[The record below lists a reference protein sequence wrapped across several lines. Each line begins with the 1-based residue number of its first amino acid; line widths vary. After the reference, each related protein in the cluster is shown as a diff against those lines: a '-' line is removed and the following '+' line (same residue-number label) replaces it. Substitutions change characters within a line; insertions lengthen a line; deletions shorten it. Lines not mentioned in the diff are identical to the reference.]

1 MNQKKAENKK
11 FNFVNRE
18 LSWLNFNERV
28 LEEASDKTVPLIE
41 RLRFLGIFS
50 NNLDE
55 FFQVRFASVKRIAQ
69 SGKSGKKVLGGIEA
83 KELLKSITNKVI
95 ELQQKSNTILNDIER
110 ELKKENVVF
119 INEKQVKN
127 YQIQYLTDYFLEKVN
142 PSLVTV
148 ILKEEYQDFTDN
160 KTFFAIKMELNSNSN
175 NSLSENKIYAFIEL
189 PKKLDRFIVLPIEK
203 NGMQFIM
210 MLDDLIRFH
219 FHLIFSMF
227 DYKKIDAHMFKI
239 TRDGELDIEE
249 NFGKSYAE
257 KIMNSVRD
265 RIFADPV
272 RLVHDKNI
280 DPVTLEKVMGKL
292 GVKSKKSLIP
302 GGRYHRRADYMKFPS
317 LNRSDLM
324 YQKTIPLSVKNL
336 GLEQNII
343 QAVSKKDYL
352 IYTPYHSFSYLIK
365 FLRESALDPNVKTIK
380 ITLYRLARYSQV
392 VSSLINAV
400 KNGKKVVVYVE
411 IQARFDE
418 ENNINIADK
427 LEKSGV
433 QIIMG
438 VRGLKVHSKICLV
451 LRYEKDKIKKYGFVS
466 TGNFNEYTAKIYTD
480 YTLFTSNQKLLKDVS
495 KVFDFLEV
503 NYEFKRYKHL
513 IVSPHYTYQKL
524 IELID
529 NEIRNKL
536 LGIKSKI
543 RLKLNSITN
552 YKIISKLYEA
562 SNAGVKIE
570 MIVRG
575 VCCLIPGVKNM
586 SENIKVISVVDKYL
600 EHPRIYIFEN
610 AGKTKVYIS
619 SADWMTRNFENR
631 IEVTCPIYDIDL
643 QNQIID
649 TFNISWKDN
658 VKSRLINELKLRNI
672 RKQNIVKTRSQFETY
687 KYFKNLSSK

>member
-1 MNQKKAENKK
+1 MNQKKVKNKK
-11 FNFVNRE
+11 FNFINRE

-28 LEEASDKTVPLIE
+28 LEEASDVTVPLIE

-95 ELQQKSNTILNDIER
+95 KLQQKSNVILANIENK
-110 ELKKENVVF
+110 LKKEKIYF
-119 INEKQVKN
+119 INEKQIKP
-127 YQIQYLTDYFLEKVN
+127 YQNQYLTDYFLEKVN

-160 KTFFAIKMELNSNSN
+160 KTFLAIKLELNLESNIDLYQN
-175 NSLSENKIYAFIEL
+175 NIYAFIEL
-189 PKKLDRFIVLPIEK
+189 PKKLDRFIVLPVDE
-203 NGMQFIM
+203 NGIQYIM
-210 MLDDLIRFH
+210 MLDDLIRLH

-227 DYKKIDAHMFKI
+227 DYKKIDSHMFKI

-280 DPVTLEKVMGKL
+280 DPVTLQKVMDKL

-317 LNRSDLM
+317 LNRNDLM
-324 YQKTIPLSVKNL
+324 YKKNIPVAVKNL
-336 GLEQNII
+336 GLEKNIM
-343 QAVSKKDYL
+343 QAVSIKDYL

-365 FLRESALDPNVKTIK
+365 FLREAALDPNVKTIK
-380 ITLYRLARYSQV
+380 ITLYRLAKYSQV

-411 IQARFDE
+411 LQARFDE

-451 LRYEKDKIKKYGFVS
+451 LRNEEDNIKKYGFVS
-466 TGNFNEYTAKIYTD
+466 TGNFNENTAKIYTD

-495 KVFDFLEV
+495 KVFNFLEV

-513 IVSPHYTYQKL
+513 IVSPHYTYQRL
-524 IELID
+524 VELID
-529 NEIRNKL
+529 NEIKNKL
-536 LGIKSKI
+536 LGKKSKI

-575 VCCLIPGVKNM
+575 VCCLIPGIKDM

-600 EHPRIYIFEN
+600 EHPRVYIFEN
-610 AGKTKVYIS
+610 AGKPKIYIS

-631 IEVTCPIYDIDL
+631 IEVSCPIYDTDL
-643 QNQIID
+643 QNQILD
-649 TFNISWKDN
+649 TFNISWIDN
-658 VKSRLINELKLRNI
+658 VKSRLINDLRVNKVSEKKI
-672 RKQNIVKTRSQFETY
+672 ISKRSQFETY
-687 KYFKNLSSK
+687 KYFKNLVRK

>member
-1 MNQKKAENKK
+1 MNQKNVKNKK
-11 FNFVNRE
+11 FNFINRE

-28 LEEASDKTVPLIE
+28 LEEASDVTVPLIE

-95 ELQQKSNTILNDIER
+95 KLQQKSNVILANIENK
-110 ELKKENVVF
+110 LKKEKIYF
-119 INEKQVKN
+119 INEKQIKP
-127 YQIQYLTDYFLEKVN
+127 YQNQYLTDYFLEKVN

-160 KTFFAIKMELNSNSN
+160 KTFLAIKLELNLESNIDLYQN
-175 NSLSENKIYAFIEL
+175 NIYAFIEL
-189 PKKLDRFIVLPIEK
+189 PKKLDRFIVLPVDE
-203 NGMQFIM
+203 NGIQYIM
-210 MLDDLIRFH
+210 MLDDLIRLH

-227 DYKKIDAHMFKI
+227 DYKKIDSHMFKI

-280 DPVTLEKVMGKL
+280 DPITLQKVMDKL

-317 LNRSDLM
+317 LNRNDLM
-324 YQKTIPLSVKNL
+324 YKKNIPVAVKNL
-336 GLEQNII
+336 GLEKNIM
-343 QAVSKKDYL
+343 QAVSIKDYL

-365 FLRESALDPNVKTIK
+365 FLREAALDPNVKTIK
-380 ITLYRLARYSQV
+380 ITLYRLAKYSQV

-411 IQARFDE
+411 LQARFDE

-451 LRYEKDKIKKYGFVS
+451 LRNEEDNIKKYGFVS
-466 TGNFNEYTAKIYTD
+466 TGNFNENTAKIYTD

-495 KVFDFLEV
+495 KVFNFLEV

-513 IVSPHYTYQKL
+513 IVSPHYTYQRL
-524 IELID
+524 VELID
-529 NEIRNKL
+529 NEIKNKL
-536 LGIKSKI
+536 LGKKSKI

-575 VCCLIPGVKNM
+575 VCCLIPGIKDM

-600 EHPRIYIFEN
+600 EHPRVYIFEN
-610 AGKTKVYIS
+610 AGKPKIYIS

-631 IEVTCPIYDIDL
+631 IEVSCPIYDTDL
-643 QNQIID
+643 QNQILD
-649 TFNISWKDN
+649 TFNISWRDN
-658 VKSRLINELKLRNI
+658 VKSRLINDLKVNKVSEKKI
-672 RKQNIVKTRSQFETY
+672 ISKRSQFETY
-687 KYFKNLSSK
+687 KYFKNLVRK

>member
-1 MNQKKAENKK
+1 MNQKKTENKK

-18 LSWLNFNERV
+18 MSWLNFNERV
-28 LEEASDKTVPLIE
+28 LEEASDQTVPLIE

-69 SGKSGKKVLGGIEA
+69 SGKSGKRVLGGIEA
-83 KELLKSITNKVI
+83 KYLLKSITNKVI
-95 ELQQKSNTILNDIER
+95 ELQQKSNTILNDIEN
-110 ELKKENVVF
+110 ELRKERIFF
-119 INEKQVKN
+119 INEKQVKP
-127 YQIQYLTDYFLEKVN
+127 YQIQHLTDYFLEKIN

-148 ILKEEYQDFTDN
+148 ILKEEFQDFTDN
-160 KTFFAIKMELNSNSN
+160 KTFLAIKMELKSNVKN
-175 NSLSENKIYAFIEL
+175 DLSENKIYAFIEL
-189 PKKLDRFIVLPIEK
+189 PKKLDRFIVLPIEE
-203 NGMQFIM
+203 NGTQFIM
-210 MLDDLIRFH
+210 MLDDLIRLH

-280 DPVTLEKVMGKL
+280 DPITLEKVMAKL
-292 GVKSKKSLIP
+292 GVKSKESLIP

-317 LNRSDLM
+317 LNRSDMM
-324 YQKTIPLSVKNL
+324 YQKTLPLSVKNL
-336 GLEQNII
+336 GLEENII

-365 FLRESALDPNVKTIK
+365 FLREAALDPNVKTIK
-380 ITLYRLARYSQV
+380 ITLYRLAKYSQV

-411 IQARFDE
+411 LQARFDE
-418 ENNINIADK
+418 ENNINIADR

-451 LRYEKDKIKKYGFVS
+451 LRDEKNKLRKYGFIS

-480 YTLFTSNQKLLKDVS
+480 YTLFTSNQKILKDVS
-495 KVFDFLEV
+495 KVFNFLEV

-524 IELID
+524 VELID
-529 NEIRNKL
+529 NEIQNKN
-536 LGIKSKI
+536 LGKKSKI
-543 RLKLNSITN
+543 KLKLNSITN

-562 SNAGVKIE
+562 SIAGVKIE

-575 VCCLIPGVKNM
+575 VCCLIPGVKDM

-610 AGKTKVYIS
+610 AGKPKIYIS

-631 IEVTCPIYDIDL
+631 IEVTCPIYDTDL
-643 QNQIID
+643 QNQILD
-649 TFNISWKDN
+649 TFHISWRDN
-658 VKSRLINELKLRNI
+658 VKSRFINEVKGKNKRKKNI
-672 RKQNIVKTRSQFETY
+672 TNTRSQFETY
-687 KYFKNLSSK
+687 RYFKNFSPK